1 MSGTVPDQNEDKE
14 AAKAEADEKLPEQFE
29 NICQKIYFN
38 WELPAT
44 SDKR

>member
-1 MSGTVPDQNEDKE
+1 MSGPVPDQEEDKE
-14 AAKAEADEKLPEQFE
+14 EAKAEAVEKLPQQFK